1 MTQEQIKR
9 RLLFIIDDASR
20 LLLHLES
27 GKDMS
32 EFTGFADDGY
42 THLSNIQIA
51 ADLEDTESD
60 AWKDIQ
66 SMDGETM
73 ELVTRAFG
81 MEEQMLRQLALQSDE
96 DNLAALANEMNEI
109 KNLLLGEETGG
120 SQALLGLVGKMCS
133 KI

>member
-20 LLLHLES
+20 LLHHLES

-51 ADLEDTESD
+51 SNLEDTESD
-60 AWKDIQ
+60 AWKDVH
-66 SMDGETM
+66 SMDAEAL
-73 ELVTRAFG
+73 ELVTLNF
-81 MEEQMLRQLALQSDE
+81 S
-96 DNLAALANEMNEI
+96 
-109 KNLLLGEETGG
+109 KN
-120 SQALLGLVGKMCS
+120 

>member
-20 LLLHLES
+20 LLQHLES

-51 ADLEDTESD
+51 SNLEDTESD
-60 AWKDIQ
+60 AWKDVH
-66 SMDGETM
+66 SMDAET
-73 ELVTRAFG
+73 LKIVTLNF
-81 MEEQMLRQLALQSDE
+81 S
-96 DNLAALANEMNEI
+96 
-109 KNLLLGEETGG
+109 KN
-120 SQALLGLVGKMCS
+120 

>member
-1 MTQEQIKR
+1 MNNEQIKR

-20 LLLHLES
+20 LLQHLES

-51 ADLEDTESD
+51 SNLDDKESD
-60 AWKDIQ
+60 AWKDVY
-66 SMDGETM
+66 SMNE
-73 ELVTRAFG
+73 EILKLVTYNF
-81 MEEQMLRQLALQSDE
+81 S
-96 DNLAALANEMNEI
+96 NN
-109 KNLLLGEETGG
+109 
-120 SQALLGLVGKMCS
+120 

>member
-20 LLLHLES
+20 LLNHLES

-51 ADLEDTESD
+51 ADLEDNESD
-60 AWKDIQ
+60 VWKDVH
-66 SMDGETM
+66 SMDAETL
-73 ELVTRAFG
+73 ELVTLNF
-81 MEEQMLRQLALQSDE
+81 S
-96 DNLAALANEMNEI
+96 
-109 KNLLLGEETGG
+109 K
-120 SQALLGLVGKMCS
+120 S

>member
-20 LLLHLES
+20 LLNHLES

-51 ADLEDTESD
+51 ADLEDNESD
-60 AWKDIQ
+60 AWKNVH
-66 SMDGETM
+66 SMDAETL
-73 ELVTRAFG
+73 ELVTLNF
-81 MEEQMLRQLALQSDE
+81 S
-96 DNLAALANEMNEI
+96 
-109 KNLLLGEETGG
+109 K
-120 SQALLGLVGKMCS
+120 S

>member
-109 KNLLLGEETGG
+109 KN
-120 SQALLGLVGKMCS
+120 K
-133 KI
+133 

>member
-9 RLLFIIDDASR
+9 RLIFIIDDASR
-20 LLLHLES
+20 LLQHLES

-51 ADLEDTESD
+51 SNLEDTESD
-60 AWKDIQ
+60 AWKDVY
-66 SMDGETM
+66 SMDAETL
-73 ELVTRAFG
+73 ELVTLNF
-81 MEEQMLRQLALQSDE
+81 L
-96 DNLAALANEMNEI
+96 
-109 KNLLLGEETGG
+109 KN
-120 SQALLGLVGKMCS
+120 